1 MEIPAPPQ
9 SAPLTLSRSILFVA
23 TRSVKALEQSDPNLV
38 QLMPAPMLSHLSVQ
52 DRKALPPIVTS
63 GFVCNKG
70 DVFDALKNG
79 AVAVSTSD
87 SELWNLDPER

>member
-1 MEIPAPPQ
+1 MEIPAQLQ
-9 SAPLTLSRSILFVA
+9 SVPLNLSRSILFVP

-38 QLMPAPMLSHLSVQ
+38 QLMFAPMLSHLSAQ
-52 DRKALPPIVTS
+52 DRKALPPIVAS